1 MDDKALSRAAQELL
15 KRMPPVET
23 ERDELKR
30 QLIEQFGKSKVQ
42 AKAQEVA
49 KAPQV
54 EAQQVPTKA
63 PQQQPAPPQPAKEKD
78 LDR

>member
-15 KRMPPVET
+15 RRMPPVET

-42 AKAQEVA
+42 AKAQDA
-49 KAPQV
+49 GKAPQV

-63 PQQQPAPPQPAKEKD
+63 PQQPAPPQPPKEKD